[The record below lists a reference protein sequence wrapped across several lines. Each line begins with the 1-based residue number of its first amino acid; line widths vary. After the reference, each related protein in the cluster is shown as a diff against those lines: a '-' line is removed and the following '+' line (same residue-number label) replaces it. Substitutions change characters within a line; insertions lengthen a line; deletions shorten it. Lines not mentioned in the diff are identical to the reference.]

1 MHRIAL
7 GLSYDGQPWRGWQ
20 SQPCRNTVQDRLES
34 ALKTFTAGPVNT
46 ICAGRTDT
54 GVHALEQVVHLDT
67 CAQRSTE
74 SWVRGVNALLPSSIA
89 VQWAQAVS
97 MDFHARFSARMRHY
111 VYIVRAARVRSPLLH
126 GRVGWVFRPVDL
138 TAMQQAALIL
148 QGEHDFSAFR
158 AAECQAASPVRHL
171 HKLDI
176 QQRGDFFLFQFSAN
190 AFLHHM
196 IRNLMGTL
204 LYVGQGRQPVQWV
217 AEVLEQ
223 KQRSLAAPTFDA
235 AGLYLAGVDYASEFA
250 LPGSTALTQ
259 LEHLCGQRFD

>member
-20 SQPCRNTVQDRLES
+20 SQPCRNTVQDTLEA
-34 ALKTFTAGPVNT
+34 ALTQFTAGPVST

-67 CAQRSTE
+67 TAHRSNE
-74 SWVRGVNALLPSSIA
+74 SWVRGLNALLPASIA
-89 VQWAQAVS
+89 VQWAQPVAD
-97 MDFHARFSARMRHY
+97 DFHARFSARMRHY
-111 VYIVRAARVRSPLLH
+111 VYVVRGARVRSPLLH
-126 GRVGWVFRPVDL
+126 GRVGWVFRPL
-138 TAMQQAALIL
+138 ALAPMQEAALIL

-158 AAECQAASPVRHL
+158 AAQCQAASPVRHL
-171 HKLDI
+171 HRLDI

-217 AEVLEQ
+217 ADVLEQ

-235 AGLYLAGVDYASEFA
+235 AGLYLAGVNYDPVFN
-250 LPGSTALTQ
+250 LPVTTTLAH
-259 LEHLCGQRFD
+259 LEHLCGHRFE